1 MAKDYYEILGVSKS
15 ATEDEI
21 KKAYRK
27 LAVKYHPDRN
37 PGDKEAEEK
46 FKEVAQAYEVLS
58 DSQKRARYD
67 QFGHEAYTQSNG
79 SGMGGGFSG
88 DPFDIF
94 SQVFGRAGGRGGA
107 SSIFDDLFGGG
118 RSRQQSVN
126 GAVDGSDLRSDMEID
141 FEDAVYGAEKK
152 IVVPRLGTCDSCNGS
167 GCEGAAKR
175 KTCPRCGGR
184 GSITM
189 SQGFFSVNQACPD
202 CRGTGSIIENPCHK
216 CHGEGRVR
224 IKKTLQVRIPPGVD
238 TGSRLR
244 IANEGE
250 SGIRGGHNGDLYVVT
265 HVRPHELFQREG
277 TDVICELPISYQT
290 AVTGGVVEVPTVTG
304 KAKMKILPGTQS
316 GTILRIKG
324 KGMPSLR
331 GGTRGDMHVRVFI
344 EVPTNLSK
352 EQIAAMEKL
361 DESLTVEKNYPF
373 KRKFLDMAKRFMN

>member
-107 SSIFDDLFGGG
+107 SSIFEDLFGGG

-126 GAVDGSDLRSDMEID
+126 GAVDGSDLRYDMEID
-141 FEDAVYGAEKK
+141 FEEQPPMFEISETHSAATWLLHPDAPKIDPPK
-152 IVVPRLGTCDSCNGS
+152 IVTDR
-167 GCEGAAKR
+167 
-175 KTCPRCGGR
+175 
-184 GSITM
+184 
-189 SQGFFSVNQACPD
+189 
-202 CRGTGSIIENPCHK
+202 IE
-216 CHGEGRVR
+216 RM
-224 IKKTLQVRIPPGVD
+224 
-238 TGSRLR
+238 
-244 IANEGE
+244 
-250 SGIRGGHNGDLYVVT
+250 
-265 HVRPHELFQREG
+265 
-277 TDVICELPISYQT
+277 
-290 AVTGGVVEVPTVTG
+290 
-304 KAKMKILPGTQS
+304 KARS
-316 GTILRIKG
+316 KG
-324 KGMPSLR
+324 
-331 GGTRGDMHVRVFI
+331 
-344 EVPTNLSK
+344 
-352 EQIAAMEKL
+352 
-361 DESLTVEKNYPF
+361 
-373 KRKFLDMAKRFMN
+373 